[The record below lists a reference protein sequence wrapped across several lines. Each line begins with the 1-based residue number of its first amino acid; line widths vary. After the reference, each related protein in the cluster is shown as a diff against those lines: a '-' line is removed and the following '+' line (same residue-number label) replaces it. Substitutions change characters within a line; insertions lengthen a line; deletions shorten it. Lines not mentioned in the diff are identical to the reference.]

1 MQVSSAAASAMTAT
15 PGRAAP
21 ARPQQPSGFDG
32 DGDGSAGGGG
42 QVSAPVANLNG
53 QVTGQIVNTKA

>member
-1 MQVSSAAASAMTAT
+1 MQVSSAAATQATAVQSQ
-15 PGRAAP
+15 AAP

-42 QVSAPVANLNG
+42 HVSAPVANLNG